1 MAIEKEYT
9 LKLSTEQAQANVD
22 ELNKS
27 LELQVNLIDEIE
39 KELSQYEKELNKTS
53 KTNLS
58 ARKKLNDK
66 IKETKDRLKDEKVAL
81 KDVKKDRDDA
91 NKSLKEAKEN
101 AADYSGVLGIIDQ
114 KTGGVVSGMRNLT
127 SSVGGA
133 TKGMNLLKVA
143 IIGTGIGALLI
154 AITSVA
160 AAFKGSEEGQNKYAK
175 LLGVIGAVV
184 GNVVD
189 LMADLGEV
197 IIGLFSGDSE
207 AIQSIKSFGKKLF
220 DLVGLPIKNTID
232 IAKALGKTL
241 GALFS
246 GDISGA
252 FNELKKGVSD
262 IKENFVE
269 ANEVIIG
276 ATNSVKDFVKEQIK
290 EGEAAAKVAD
300 MRAKADKIERKLIV
314 DRSKLES
321 EIAQLR
327 LKARQEDKFSAEE
340 RKAALVEAQ
349 ELENQLL
356 DKETE
361 YLVLRRDAQQLENTF
376 SRTNKENLTKEAE
389 SIAAVNRQVA
399 NRANVQRQLQR
410 ELNTINNQIE
420 ADRKA
425 LADEKQKDIEAREEK
440 ERLRQAEIDKIN
452 KDIELQKENEKAETK
467 LQKIEL
473 EKERK
478 IKELEDLKATEEEKA
493 NIIMFYDNKILKAK
507 EKNENDKKKLQ
518 KIRTQQTLGDAKNTF
533 NQIAQLAGEDSKVGK
548 AFAIASATISGVEGV
563 QNAYTTAQESPITKV
578 FPAYPVV
585 SAGLAAAVAIK
596 NIAAIKRVNPSGRGG
611 AGTSVPTPSIPPV
624 PPTPPD
630 ANIVGVSGTNQ
641 LAQAI
646 GEQTQQPIQAFVVSS
661 EVTSAQELE
670 RNTIDGASI
679 G

>member
-1 MAIEKEYT
+1 
-9 LKLSTEQAQANVD
+9 
-22 ELNKS
+22 
-27 LELQVNLIDEIE
+27 
-39 KELSQYEKELNKTS
+39 
-53 KTNLS
+53 
-58 ARKKLNDK
+58 
-66 IKETKDRLKDEKVAL
+66 
-81 KDVKKDRDDA
+81 
-91 NKSLKEAKEN
+91 
-101 AADYSGVLGIIDQ
+101 
-114 KTGGVVSGMRNLT
+114 
-127 SSVGGA
+127 
-133 TKGMNLLKVA
+133 
-143 IIGTGIGALLI
+143 
-154 AITSVA
+154 
-160 AAFKGSEEGQNKYAK
+160 
-175 LLGVIGAVV
+175 
-184 GNVVD
+184 
-189 LMADLGEV
+189 
-197 IIGLFSGDSE
+197 
-207 AIQSIKSFGKKLF
+207 
-220 DLVGLPIKNTID
+220 
-232 IAKALGKTL
+232 
-241 GALFS
+241 
-246 GDISGA
+246 
-252 FNELKKGVSD
+252 
-262 IKENFVE
+262 
-269 ANEVIIG
+269 
-276 ATNSVKDFVKEQIK
+276 
-290 EGEAAAKVAD
+290 

-533 NQIAQLAGEDSKVGK
+533 NQIAQLKLEKHLLLLVLL
-548 AFAIASATISGVEGV
+548 F
-563 QNAYTTAQESPITKV
+563 Q
-578 FPAYPVV
+578 
-585 SAGLAAAVAIK
+585 GLRVCKMHILQPK
-596 NIAAIKRVNPSGRGG
+596 NH
-611 AGTSVPTPSIPPV
+611 
-624 PPTPPD
+624 
-630 ANIVGVSGTNQ
+630 Q
-641 LAQAI
+641 
-646 GEQTQQPIQAFVVSS
+646 
-661 EVTSAQELE
+661 
-670 RNTIDGASI
+670 
-679 G
+679 